1 MRLFFN
7 MLYPLWSVIAVAAA
21 YLVVALLVYRHPV
34 LRKRRALRAL
44 LLGLRFVVV
53 ALVMLCLLNPSAV
66 MPKPAQTE
74 RRVVLLVDVSESMT
88 LPDAARTGSR
98 FERALDLIRN
108 TQLVERLAKN
118 TDVQLVAVGR
128 EAKPVATLDGLAATE
143 PSTHLLNAI
152 TQTIRR
158 TPQIKTEA
166 ILVFSDGID
175 TSREGV
181 EKTVWLL
188 NRYAVPVFTLGLGS
202 PDLQRDIALE
212 NIAVKKNV
220 IAKTE
225 VELDLFL
232 SQHLC
237 DGRTVPIT
245 ITRRDGGTRGGRGPT
260 DDPAAPGA
268 RIVATSGVTFNAARE
283 KVTARFIPDEEGL
296 LTYDVRVTEQD
307 GEVFLGNNRM
317 SFTVNAAK
325 KTIRVLYMEGT
336 MYKQQAR
343 ELWEYQYL
351 VNALESDPDIDV
363 KPLFRDKNIDAFRA
377 GVSWVRDP
385 VAGFPTTKRDLFQY
399 DVIIS
404 SDIDI
409 VYFSEEQLEWL
420 VDFVARHGGGYV
432 MVGGWTSFGSG
443 GYDES
448 IIDEM
453 LPVDMRGR
461 MDGYYEGSFFKWT
474 YTPEGRGHPVLQLDE
489 KNNNAA
495 LDMVPY
501 FKGCNRVVRAKP
513 AATTLAE
520 HPYYRSEFGALP
532 LLAVQTFGKG
542 RTMAFVPDTTAGW
555 GELFEADWGP
565 NDNRYYEKFWINA
578 VRWLAERRLSLP
590 VKNLVVQTPRASFG
604 ADEHVPLIAT
614 VLDDDYEP
622 TANAQVT
629 AQVTSPDG
637 EKVSLRLASDPAE
650 AGRYTVLYSPPAEG
664 DYTVAATAKLDGLK
678 LDEDSLKF
686 RVTKP
691 NIEFREYR
699 RNDELLGK
707 LAAFTNGHRLDP
719 DTLNQLPDRLA
730 ARPERSRRATITR
743 SIWDR
748 LPLLAVLLL
757 LLFIEWS
764 MRRRSGLA

>member
-7 MLYPLWSVIAVAAA
+7 MLYPLWSVVAVAAA

-34 LRKRRALRAL
+34 LRKQKALRIL

-66 MPKPAQTE
+66 LPKPAQTE

-98 FERALDLIRN
+98 LERALDLIRN
-108 TQLVERLAKN
+108 TQLVERLSEK

-128 EAKPVATLDGLAATE
+128 EAKPVATLDGLAPTE
-143 PSTHLLNAI
+143 PSTHLLTAI
-152 TQTIRR
+152 TDTLKR
-158 TPQIKTEA
+158 TPQVTTEA

-188 NRYAVPVFTLGLGS
+188 NRYAVPVYTLGLGS

-237 DGRTVPIT
+237 DGRTVPIS
-245 ITRRDGGTRGGRGPT
+245 ITRGDPGTPSVRL
-260 DDPAAPGA
+260 
-268 RIVATSGVTFNAARE
+268 VATSGVTFSSERE
-283 KVTARFIPDEEGL
+283 KVTARFMPDEEGL
-296 LTYDVRVTEQD
+296 LTYDVRVAEQD

-336 MYKQQAR
+336 MYKQEAR

-351 VNALESDPDIDV
+351 VNALESDADIDV

-385 VAGFPTTKRDLFQY
+385 IGGFPTSKRDLFAY

-409 VYFSEEQLEWL
+409 VYFTEEQLEWL
-420 VDFVARHGGGYV
+420 VDFVAKHGGGYV

-448 IIDEM
+448 IIDKM

-461 MDGYYEGSFFKWT
+461 MDGYYAGSYFKWV
-474 YTPEGRGHPVLQLDE
+474 YTPEGRGHPILQLEE
-489 KNNNAA
+489 KKNNAA

-501 FKGCNRVVRAKP
+501 FRGCNRVARAKP

-520 HPYYRSEFGALP
+520 HPYYRSEFGSLP
-532 LLAVQTFGKG
+532 LLAVQEFGKG

-555 GELFEADWGP
+555 GGLFEADWGVD
-565 NDNRYYEKFWINA
+565 DNRHYEKFWINA
-578 VRWLAERRLSLP
+578 VRWLAEHRLSLP
-590 VKNLVVQTPRASFG
+590 VKNLVVETPRASFG
-604 ADEHVPLIAT
+604 ADEQVPLIAT
-614 VLDDDYEP
+614 VLDEDYEP
-622 TANAQVT
+622 TMNAQVT
-629 AQVTSPDG
+629 AQITRPDG
-637 EKVSLRLASDPAE
+637 EEVTLRLAPGRGE
-650 AGRYTVLYSPPAEG
+650 AGKYTALYTPPAEG
-664 DYTVAATAKLDGLK
+664 DYTVTATAKLNGSK
-678 LDEDSLKF
+678 LDDDVLKF

-707 LAAFTNGHRLDP
+707 LAALTNGECLDP
-719 DTLNQLPDRLA
+719 DTLGALPDELSKTRTEKTKRA
-730 ARPERSRRATITR
+730 ATITR

-757 LLFIEWS
+757 LLFVEWS
-764 MRRRSGLA
+764 LRRRTGLA